1 MLPIAIVWL
10 SIDLAT
16 ATTLWWLG
24 RNALDLFE
32 SIDATE
38 RAEAGSVF
46 SIDEARSRRHALH
59 NKSVSEGNHAA

>member
-1 MLPIAIVWL
+1 MLPFAIAWL

-24 RNALDLFE
+24 RNAQILFE
-32 SIDATE
+32 AIDEVE
-38 RAEAGSVF
+38 RAEASSVI
-46 SIDEARSRRHALH
+46 SIDEARSSHHALH